1 MQICAAGAL
10 ASAVVYCL
18 YRRSCRRLPPPA
30 VRPPSAVRRR
40 VEELWLISA
49 VDLLQDLRSG
59 RVTPEML
66 IDAAVQRIKATDSQV
81 HAIATLCEERARER
95 AAAFASAGGAPGP
108 LFGLPVLVKD
118 NQPVAGLRCTAGATL
133 FADRIAK
140 KSHPI
145 VAAIEAAGGIV
156 LGLTNMPEHAAG
168 SHTFNPVFGTTFNPF
183 DLTRTAG
190 GSTGGGAAALACGSA
205 WLATGNDLGGS
216 LRNPAAFNNVVGLR
230 PTPGR
235 CAMPAPPATAW
246 RGRWS
251 IGLHSVQGPLGRTVE
266 DVALLLDA
274 LAPRAYPIEPD
285 VTAVDVTA
293 VGVTADDVTADAATD
308 AAGESA
314 GFTPLPAEFT
324 PAELIPPAAN
334 WEADACP
341 ELLHPPPR
349 GFLHHV
355 RYCAL
360 SDAPRSV
367 AFSVDLGGLLRG
379 VEAEVLETALVAFLR
394 ASDDGLGLPLMAS
407 LIPCRWRQRCGVLQR
422 FSRTLRTARR
432 SPRRASRGSLTPP
445 PPSAHCAPSVFKK
458 GLPAGR
464 RRRMRFWRRM
474 GQARSPRFFGSSS

>member
-1 MQICAAGAL
+1 MQICAAGAM
-10 ASAVVYCL
+10 ASAVVYCI
-18 YRRSCRRLPPPA
+18 YRRSCHRSPPPD
-30 VRPPSAVRRR
+30 VCPPSAVRRR
-40 VEELWLISA
+40 VDELWLISA
-49 VDLLQDLRSG
+49 VDLLQDLQSG

-81 HAIATLCEERARER
+81 NAIATLCEERARER

-118 NQPVAGLRCTAGATL
+118 NQPVAGLRCTEGATMY
-133 FADRIAK
+133 ADRIAT

-274 LAPRAYPIEPD
+274 LAPRAYPIVPD

-293 VGVTADDVTADAATD
+293 VDVTAVDVTAMDVTAVDVT
-308 AAGESA
+308 
-314 GFTPLPAEFT
+314 
-324 PAELIPPAAN
+324 AELKPVELVQPAAN

-341 ELLHPPPR
+341 ELPHPPPR

-360 SDAPRSV
+360 ADAPRSV

-379 VEAEVLETALVAFLR
+379 VDSEVLETAPVAFLR
-394 ASDDGLGLPLMAS
+394 ASDDGLGLPMMAS
-407 LIPCRWRQRCGVLQR
+407 LIAC
-422 FSRTLRTARR
+422 
-432 SPRRASRGSLTPP
+432 
-445 PPSAHCAPSVFKK
+445 
-458 GLPAGR
+458 
-464 RRRMRFWRRM
+464 
-474 GQARSPRFFGSSS
+474 